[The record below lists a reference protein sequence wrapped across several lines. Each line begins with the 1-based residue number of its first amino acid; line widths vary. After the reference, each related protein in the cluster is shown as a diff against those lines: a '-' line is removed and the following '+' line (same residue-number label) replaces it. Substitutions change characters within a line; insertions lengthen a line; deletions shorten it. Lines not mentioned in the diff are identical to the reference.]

1 MMSHVIKRTNV
12 RHGIL
17 IFLFLATVFNYA
29 DRATLSVVAPIMSK
43 ELGFD
48 PEALGLAF
56 SAFGISY
63 VIMQIPGGWLL
74 DKYGSRLVYGCALIG
89 WSFVTMFQGTIY
101 MFASPL
107 IVLVILRLLMGAI
120 EAPAFPA
127 NSRLSVQ
134 WFPNK
139 ERGFVTAVYQA
150 AQYISLGIV
159 TPLMTLILHN
169 MSWHYVFY
177 YIGAIGVVLGI
188 VWLAKIRDPLQ
199 HKKINQQELDYI
211 RDGGGEPTLGSASKK
226 EKITFV
232 QIKSVCVNRM
242 MIGVYIG
249 QFCVTSITWFFLTWF
264 PTYLYQAK
272 GMSILKVGFIA
283 SIPAIAGFIGG
294 LMGGVFSDWLLKRG
308 YSLTTARKL
317 PVICGMLLSCV
328 IVVANYTRSEVV
340 VIAAMS
346 LAFFAKGFGNLG
358 WCVLSDTSP
367 KEMLGVAGGVF
378 NMCGNLA
385 SIITPL
391 VIGVILSQTQSFD
404 YAILYVGSMGLIG
417 LFSYLFI
424 VGSLERIQL
433 TPSAA

>member
-1 MMSHVIKRTNV
+1 MNTIIKRTNV
-12 RHGIL
+12 RYGIL
-17 IFLFLATVFNYA
+17 LFLFLATVFNYA

-56 SAFGISY
+56 SVFGISY
-63 VIMQIPGGWLL
+63 VVMQIPGGWLL
-74 DKYGSRLVYGCALIG
+74 DKYGSRLVYGAALIG
-89 WSFVTMFQGTIY
+89 WSIVTMFQGTIY
-101 MFASPL
+101 LYASPL
-107 IVLVILRLLMGAI
+107 IVLVALRLMMGAI

-134 WFPNK
+134 WFPDK

-150 AQYISLGIV
+150 AQYISLGII
-159 TPLMTLILHN
+159 TPLMTIILHTL
-169 MSWHYVFY
+169 SWHYVFY
-177 YIGAIGVVLGI
+177 YIGATGVVLGI
-188 VWLAKIRDPLQ
+188 FWLIKVRDPLS
-199 HKKINQQELDYI
+199 HKEINQQEIDYI
-211 RDGGGEPTLGSASKK
+211 RDGGGEPELGSKK
-226 EKITFV
+226 GPAKISFAHL
-232 QIKSVCVNRM
+232 KSVCVNRM

-272 GMSILKVGFIA
+272 GMSILKVGFVA

-294 LMGGVFSDWLLKRG
+294 LLGGVVSDWLLTRG
-308 YSLTTARKL
+308 YSLTTARKF

-328 IVVANYTRSEVV
+328 IVLANYTDSEVV

-346 LAFFAKGFGNLG
+346 VAFFAKGFGNLG

-367 KEMLGVAGGVF
+367 KEVLGIAGGVF

-385 SIITPL
+385 SIVTPL
-391 VIGVILSQTQSFD
+391 VIGVILTNTHSFD

-424 VGSLERIQL
+424 VGSLERITL
-433 TPSAA
+433 TPTTA